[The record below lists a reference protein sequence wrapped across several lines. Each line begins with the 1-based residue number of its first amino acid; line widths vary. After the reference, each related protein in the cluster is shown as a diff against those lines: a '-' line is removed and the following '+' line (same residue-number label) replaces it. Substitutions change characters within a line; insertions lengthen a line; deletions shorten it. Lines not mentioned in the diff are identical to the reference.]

1 MQPKFSADEK
11 VLCYHGPLLYE
22 AKILK
27 HKKEG
32 GSYNYFVHY
41 QGWNRNWDEWV
52 AETRIMKQVA
62 ENFEKQKK
70 LLATHVAQT
79 KAKKQKQKAEKAGKK
94 SKGGSDSGSNSRAS
108 TPVSDR
114 PALRPGKRNLADDEV
129 SISSKDEEISNSSTT
144 TPAPQTK
151 EGTSTRKKGKK
162 DEAVEESNVTDTNSL
177 SILSDDYTDTKY
189 SIDIPEE
196 LKYVLVNDWDLV
208 VHQKQLFKLPA
219 KVTVSNIIDQYL
231 DHLKRQDIVASKRG
245 VAEEVIRGIGEYF
258 NVSLGSQ
265 LLYNIEKLQYK
276 EDCENVGAVQPA
288 DIYGSAHLLRLMV
301 KIGTYLSFANY
312 SEHSCKVIEEQID
325 DFLTYLDMNRSMFFT
340 SKNYTAATNDY
351 LSKSGHK

>member
-1 MQPKFSADEK
+1 MQPKFTADEK

-70 LLATHVAQT
+70 LLATHMAQT
-79 KAKKQKQKAEKAGKK
+79 KAKKKAAKAEKAGPKK
-94 SKGGSDSGSNSRAS
+94 VSKGGSDSGSNSRAS

-114 PALRPGKRNLADDEV
+114 PTLRPSKRSLADDEM
-129 SISSKDEEISNSSTT
+129 STSSKDEEISNSSTT
-144 TPAPQTK
+144 PVTTK
-151 EGTSTRKKGKK
+151 DGAMTRKKGKK
-162 DEAVEESNVTDTNSL
+162 EESIDDPSET
-177 SILSDDYTDTKY
+177 ILSDDVLDNKHC
-189 SIDIPEE
+189 IDIPEE

-219 KVTVSNIIDQYL
+219 KVTVNNIIEQYL
-231 DHLKRQDIVASKRG
+231 DHLKRQELSDAGRG
-245 VAEEVIRGIGEYF
+245 VAAEVIQGIGEYF

-276 EDCENVGAVQPA
+276 EV
-288 DIYGSAHLLRLMV
+288 
-301 KIGTYLSFANY
+301 F
-312 SEHSCKVIEEQID
+312 
-325 DFLTYLDMNRSMFFT
+325 
-340 SKNYTAATNDY
+340 
-351 LSKSGHK
+351 